1 MGVGLGNK
9 VGAVMGGE
17 KNQTVMGGEKNQTW
31 MPLHMLFS
39 GQGMSCSIEAASEQT
54 IFALLDAL

>member
-1 MGVGLGNK
+1 
-9 VGAVMGGE
+9 MGGE

-31 MPLHMLFS
+31 MPLHMLLS

-54 IFALLDAL
+54 ICNCCMLCDMRFYEAKHVS